1 MLALDTNVLVRVLID
16 DPDAPA
22 QCAAAR
28 AEVQAAGEVYVSQM
42 VQIETVWVLAG
53 AYGLNK
59 ATLLK
64 VLHTVVDH
72 PAFHLQRQEIFRTA
86 LECYRTGHADFADCM
101 ILAESAA
108 ANAQLASF
116 DRKLGKLAG
125 VRLLK

>member
-1 MLALDTNVLVRVLID
+1 VLALDTNVLVRILID
-16 DPDAPA
+16 DPDAST
-22 QCAAAR
+22 QCATAR
-28 AEVQAAGEVYVSQM
+28 AEVQAAGEAYVSQV
-42 VQIETVWVLAG
+42 VQIETVWVLIG

-72 PAFHLQRQEIFRTA
+72 PAFHLQRQEIFRAA
-86 LECYRTGHADFADCM
+86 LETYRAGHADFADGM
-101 ILAESAA
+101 ILAESEA

-116 DRKLGKLAG
+116 DRKLGQLAG